1 MKRLS
6 IGKLKGL
13 QQIADQSGIFNM
25 CAIDHR
31 GSLRQL
37 ICQEEDEVCD
47 GAMIDFKLELC
58 SHLAPYASAVLLDPI
73 YGAAQCISHG
83 VIPKDSGLLVSLEA
97 TGYAG
102 DRENRR
108 TRLLEGWSVA
118 KTKRMGA
125 SAVKLLLY
133 YRPDLNELA
142 AQQLDTV
149 NAVARDCIEHDIP
162 LLVEAVSYPV
172 GDEVSNPR
180 LFAEHKAR
188 LVIDTARD
196 ITGLPIDILK
206 AEFPDDLRYKADK
219 SELSEH
225 CRELDAASPVPW
237 VILSAGVDYE
247 LFRRQ
252 VEIACRAGA
261 SGFLAGRAIWQEAVA
276 IENVRQRSEYLG
288 TVAVER
294 LKELNEIAG
303 KYAVPWYRK
312 LGLSADALAGVSQ
325 DWYLEY

>member
-6 IGKLKGL
+6 IGKLRGL
-13 QQIADQSGIFNM
+13 QQIADPVGVFNM

-37 ICQEEDEVCD
+37 ICQEEGEACD
-47 GAMIDFKLELC
+47 RAMIDFKLELC
-58 SHLAPYASAVLLDPI
+58 SSLATYASAVLLDPI

-83 VIPKDSGLLVSLEA
+83 VISKNSGLLVSLEA
-97 TGYAG
+97 TGYTG
-102 DRENRR
+102 DGESRR

-118 KTKRMGA
+118 KIKRMGA

-133 YRPDLNELA
+133 YRPDLHKLA
-142 AQQLDTV
+142 AEQLDTV

-162 LLVEAVSYPV
+162 FLVEAMCYPV
-172 GDEVSNPR
+172 GDEVSNPG
-180 LFAEHKAR
+180 LFAEHKAG
-188 LVIDTARD
+188 LVIATAGD
-196 ITGLPIDILK
+196 IAGLPIDILK
-206 AEFPDDLRYKADK
+206 TEFPADLRYNANE
-219 SELSEH
+219 SELIEH
-225 CRELDAASPVPW
+225 CRKLDAASAVPW
-237 VILSAGVDYE
+237 VVLSAGVDYD

-252 VEIACRAGA
+252 VEIACQAGA

-276 IENVRQRSEYLG
+276 IENVHQRSRYLA
-288 TVAVER
+288 TVTVDR

-312 LGLSADALAGVSQ
+312 LGLSADELANVSD
-325 DWYLEY
+325 DWYLKY

>member
-1 MKRLS
+1 
-6 IGKLKGL
+6 
-13 QQIADQSGIFNM
+13 
-25 CAIDHR
+25 
-31 GSLRQL
+31 
-37 ICQEEDEVCD
+37 
-47 GAMIDFKLELC
+47 MIDFKLELC

-83 VIPKDSGLLVSLEA
+83 LIPKSSGLLVSLEA

-102 DRENRR
+102 DRENRL

-133 YRPDLNELA
+133 YRPDFNELA
-142 AQQLDTV
+142 DVQLDTG

-172 GDEVSNPR
+172 GDEVSD
-180 LFAEHKAR
+180 LGLYAEHKAR

-206 AEFPDDLRYKADK
+206 AEFPDDLHYKADE
-219 SELSEH
+219 SELIKH
-225 CRELDAASPVPW
+225 CYELDAASQVPW
-237 VILSAGVDYE
+237 VVLSAGVSYDI
-247 LFRRQ
+247 FRRQ
-252 VEIACRAGA
+252 IEIACKAGA
-261 SGFLAGRAIWQEAVA
+261 SGFLAGRAIWQGAVA
-276 IENVRQRSEYLG
+276 IENTHQRSEHLAT
-288 TVAVER
+288 TVVER

-303 KYAVPWYRK
+303 KYAVPWYQK
-312 LGLSADALAGVSQ
+312 LGLSADALTGISQ